1 MHVYQR
7 AQDRRKPPSVPGAV
21 SGSEPG
27 AQGSPLL
34 PTLPPALA
42 ETPCERGCSIFLQ
55 NSSDPVAV
63 SAAELLGGTSLENYS
78 NKLRCQ
84 GLEISSQRTSDFHK
98 MYRKERRGTNQ
109 QNKTQKHLEVPN
121 EPG

>member
-7 AQDRRKPPSVPGAV
+7 APDHRKPPSVPVAV

-42 ETPCERGCSIFLQ
+42 ETPYERGCSIFLQ

-63 SAAELLGGTSLENYS
+63 SAAELFGSTSLENYS

-84 GLEISSQRTSDFHK
+84 GLEISSQQTSNFHNT
-98 MYRKERRGTNQ
+98 YRKERRGKKQ
-109 QNKTQKHLEVPN
+109 QNQTQKT
-121 EPG
+121 PGSP